1 VNAVPNV
8 DWRRGTAAGLLVVFV
23 SFAAYVPAV
32 LGAVAVPEGHEKLL
46 RYGVVCVLLAP
57 ITALSVYAILKAVIG
72 GRARPAWIGFAYPH
86 RVIISVLLFFPLAF
100 VALFVAGI
108 LTTVTGLQDEPTTA
122 VDLTTKP
129 EGEKLFLTFSAVVVA
144 PWVEETAFRG
154 LVYSSLA
161 IRFGFWPAAIASS
174 AGWSALHLALGV
186 LIVFTAAGI
195 VLCWLRDRT
204 GSILPGVALHGL
216 WNSIASGFSGGAD
229 YAIICGAVFALTVAA
244 AVMATRRWEL
254 SL

>member
-1 VNAVPNV
+1 MNAVPNV

-86 RVIISVLLFFPLAF
+86 RVISSVLLFFPLAF

-129 EGEKLFLTFSAVVVA
+129 EGGEAVPHLLRRRRRSLGGGNGLPRAGLLVA
-144 PWVEETAFRG
+144 GHPVRLLAGRDRLVGRLVGAAPRARRADRVHRRRHRLVLAPRSHRIDTARRGAAWAVELDRVGVQRRRG
-154 LVYSSLA
+154 L
-161 IRFGFWPAAIASS
+161 RD
-174 AGWSALHLALGV
+174 HL
-186 LIVFTAAGI
+186 
-195 VLCWLRDRT
+195 
-204 GSILPGVALHGL
+204 
-216 WNSIASGFSGGAD
+216 
-229 YAIICGAVFALTVAA
+229 
-244 AVMATRRWEL
+244 RRRC
-254 SL
+254 SHSPSPRR

>member
-1 VNAVPNV
+1 MNAVPNV

-86 RVIISVLLFFPLAF
+86 RVISSVLLFFPLAF

-204 GSILPGVALHGL
+204 GSILPGVALHG
-216 WNSIASGFSGGAD
+216 
-229 YAIICGAVFALTVAA
+229 
-244 AVMATRRWEL
+244 
-254 SL
+254 